1 MFELNKI
8 ISLNQWP
15 QDQIIIL
22 LWFYYLF
29 LLPLIQG
36 SPDGLRQQIKCVK
49 RSLLSLLSHNS
60 HTIVTFNVTFNFTIH
75 IYLTTNAF
83 GKLNFRWIDFKS
95 EFGLRN
101 PAGSPSLEFL
111 GKLKPVTLHHYSSL
125 VTHKLSEILE
135 FRSLKLDD
143 EKNFWGRVRDG
154 STEIQWKI
162 VFLIFIYLYN
172 IFQTSLHAS
181 KTIHF

>member
-1 MFELNKI
+1 MNTSGVPSCGYHAVGSRNSMPTLISWGKILRKISHRVFLVVGIWAYTRSKLVGSKHQEQDVISIESRYRSSNNMCSILSIQIKGFWMNMFELNKI

-60 HTIVTFNVTFNFTIH
+60 HTIVT
-75 IYLTTNAF
+75 L
-83 GKLNFRWIDFKS
+83 
-95 EFGLRN
+95 
-101 PAGSPSLEFL
+101 
-111 GKLKPVTLHHYSSL
+111 
-125 VTHKLSEILE
+125 LSHSML
-135 FRSLKLDD
+135 L
-143 EKNFWGRVRDG
+143 
-154 STEIQWKI
+154 STSQ
-162 VFLIFIYLYN
+162 FIFI
-172 IFQTSLHAS
+172 
-181 KTIHF
+181 